1 MTAPADPTMLLPTLP
16 ADQRTRHIL
25 HLLDTARRRMAQALT
40 VLHLCEH
47 APTWPTTRINDTAA
61 AIELRAATV
70 ALIKYARR
78 HRCDACNPGRMRH
91 TLRLA
96 ALLLDL
102 WQSSKHHAQRPD
114 LYSITLAHRAE
125 RLFGDT
131 AGWVTTG
138 DHRRLLGQTD

>member
-1 MTAPADPTMLLPTLP
+1 MTAPAEPTMLLPTLP
-16 ADQRTRHIL
+16 TEQRTRHVL
-25 HLLDTARRRMAQALT
+25 RLLDTARRRMAQTLT
-40 VLHLCEH
+40 VLRLCPH
-47 APTWPTTRINDTAA
+47 APAWPTTPTNDTAA

-78 HRCDACNPGRMRH
+78 HHCDACNPGRMRH

-102 WQSSKHHAQRPD
+102 WQNGKHHVQRPD
-114 LYSITLAHRAE
+114 LYSVTLAHRAE
-125 RLFGDT
+125 RHFGDT
-131 AGWVTTG
+131 AGWITTG